1 MSAHDRMSE
10 QPLPTHE
17 QTQQAYREGM
27 QAEVGSA
34 NPYAGVRVL
43 ASVWAAGRD
52 WQRRQA
58 FADLQGRESARRRNA

>member
-10 QPLPTHE
+10 QPLPTHP

-27 QAEVGSA
+27 AAEPGAA

-43 ASVWAAGRD
+43 ASVWQAGRD
-52 WQRRQA
+52 WRRRRE
-58 FADLQGRESARRRNA
+58 FAAHQGRESARRRAQ